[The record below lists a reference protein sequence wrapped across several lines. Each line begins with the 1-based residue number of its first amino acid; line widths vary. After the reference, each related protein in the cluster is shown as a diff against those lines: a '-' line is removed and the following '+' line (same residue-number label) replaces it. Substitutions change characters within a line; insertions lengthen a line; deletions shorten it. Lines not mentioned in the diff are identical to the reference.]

1 MTTTIASGLYC
12 AILLGGH
19 VTGAHFNPAISL
31 AAFIRYWGTQRDS
44 KGGSPRRSCVG
55 HKLIQL
61 IFVYWLAQFL
71 GAIAGYSLVNFFLE
85 KLITRNIV
93 CGDSCQTT
101 LEGIGLIK
109 LLD

>member
-1 MTTTIASGLYC
+1 MITTIGSGLYV

-71 GAIAGYSLVNFFLE
+71 GAIAGYSLG
-85 KLITRNIV
+85 KLILDELILKVFAVGGSETWFA
-93 CGDSCQTT
+93 S
-101 LEGIGLIK
+101 GIFSV
-109 LLD
+109 